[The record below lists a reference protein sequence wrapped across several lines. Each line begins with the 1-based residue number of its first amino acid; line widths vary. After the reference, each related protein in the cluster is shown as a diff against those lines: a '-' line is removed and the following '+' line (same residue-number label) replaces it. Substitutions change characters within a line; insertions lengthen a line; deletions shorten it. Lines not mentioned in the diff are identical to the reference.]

1 VLKFFFWSLLC
12 INAVLLAYGQG
23 YLGNFSGNE
32 REPARMKNQA
42 NASRLTL
49 VSAAQASAA
58 LARASVAQ
66 TLVAA
71 PQPERAACIEA
82 GDFTLPEARRF
93 EAQLAPLELGERQ
106 TRHSVAEQEITS
118 HIVYIQ
124 PQGSKEAAERQTIE
138 LRNMGVTNYF
148 IIADN
153 SPLKWGIS
161 LGVFKSAAAA
171 QSLLAALNKKGV
183 RGARVGA
190 RGYNKIAYRFQDL
203 DAGARAR
210 FDDIVQGFP
219 GQQLRSCS

>member
-1 VLKFFFWSLLC
+1 MLKFFFWSLLC

-42 NASRLTL
+42 NAARLTL

-58 LARASVAQ
+58 GERASVAQ
-66 TLVAA
+66 ALVAA
-71 PQPERAACIEA
+71 PQPERAACVEA

-93 EAQLAPLELGERQ
+93 EAQLAALELGEHQ

-190 RGYNKIAYRFQDL
+190 RGYNKIAYRFQDI

-210 FDDIVQGFP
+210 LDEIKQGFP

>member
-1 VLKFFFWSLLC
+1 MLKFFFWSLLC

-66 TLVAA
+66 AVVAA
-71 PQPERAACIEA
+71 PQPERAACVEA

-93 EAQLAPLELGERQ
+93 EAQLAALELGERQ

-203 DAGARAR
+203 DAGTRAKL
-210 FDDIVQGFP
+210 DDIKQGFP

>member
-1 VLKFFFWSLLC
+1 MLKFFFWSLLC
-12 INAVLLAYGQG
+12 INAALLAYGQG

-58 LARASVAQ
+58 LASASVAQ
-66 TLVAA
+66 AAVAA

-93 EAQLAPLELGERQ
+93 EAQLAALELGERQ

-203 DAGARAR
+203 DAATRAR
-210 FDDIVQGFP
+210 LDDIKQGFP